1 MRSRFSCS
9 LYVGRQTV
17 AFKAA
22 HIIATMATTLP
33 RNADVADQLDLLADI
48 SEIRGEDSFR
58 VSAYR
63 RAALR
68 VRESS
73 TLVAQLALEGKAK
86 DLNGIGQTIE
96 NKIVEIIEDGEIHA
110 LTKRKAEIP
119 ADVVRFTKLPGL
131 GPKTARKIWQE
142 LGVTTVAELKEAAE
156 AQRLRTLAG
165 VGAKLEESVIRAL
178 EAPEPPEEPR
188 RTLLGKALPALQ
200 AVVSVLAEHPACDR
214 VSIAGSARRYKET
227 VRDLDIIATASDPG
241 ALIEYFTKLRWVV
254 EVAAKGDTKATVVSA
269 DGFRFDL
276 RVVPPESYGNL
287 LQHFTGS
294 KQHNVALRERAVRKK
309 LSISEYGVLD
319 TEGGETFTAT
329 DEEELY
335 EFLGYQ
341 FIPPELRENTGELDA
356 ARDGGLPK
364 LVELRDLRGDLHT
377 HTHWSA
383 DGKNTLEEMVRSA
396 IARGYDYYAIT
407 DHSHYLREG
416 RLQQQRREIEQL
428 QEHVGEFRI
437 LRGVEVNIKASG
449 ELDLPD
455 EALAELDWVVASVH
469 AAREKN
475 PLDRVFAAME
485 NPYVDCIGHLTGRKL
500 NKRGP
505 VEIDIDRVIEKAL
518 ETGTFLEINSQPDRM
533 DLRDVHAR
541 AAREAGLKLVIDS
554 DGHELGAQDYVEF
567 GVGIARRA
575 WLTKDDVVNTRTWK
589 QIERLRKKRPR

>member
-1 MRSRFSCS
+1 M
-9 LYVGRQTV
+9 
-17 AFKAA
+17 AA
-22 HIIATMATTLP
+22 TLP

-73 TLVAQLALEGKAK
+73 ALVAQLALDGKAK

-96 NKIVEIIEDGEIHA
+96 NKIVEIVEDGEIHA

-165 VGAKLEESVIRAL
+165 VGARLEENVLKAL
-178 EAPEPPEEPR
+178 EAPEPAEEPR

-214 VSIAGSARRYKET
+214 VSLAGSARRYKET
-227 VRDLDIIATASDPG
+227 VRDLDIIATASDPA
-241 ALIEYFTKLRWVV
+241 ALIDYFTKLDWVV

-319 TEGGETFTAT
+319 TESEETFTTT

-335 EFLGYQ
+335 SFLGYQ
-341 FIPPELRENTGELDA
+341 FVPPELRENTGELDA
-356 ARDGGLPK
+356 ARDGTLPK

-416 RLQQQRREIEQL
+416 RLDQQRREIEKLRKQV
-428 QEHVGEFRI
+428 EPFRI

-449 ELDLPD
+449 ELDMPD
-455 EALAELDWVVASVH
+455 EQLAELDWVVASVH

-475 PLDRVFAAME
+475 PLERVFSAME

-505 VEIDIDRVIEKAL
+505 VEIDLDRVIERAL

-554 DGHELGAQDYVEF
+554 DGHEIGAQDYVEF

-589 QIERLRKKRPR
+589 QIERLQKKRPR

>member
-1 MRSRFSCS
+1 

-22 HIIATMATTLP
+22 HIIAIMAATLP

-73 TLVAQLALEGKAK
+73 ALVAQLALDGKAK

-96 NKIVEIIEDGEIHA
+96 NKIVEIVEDGEIHA

-165 VGAKLEESVIRAL
+165 VGAKLEENVLKAL
-178 EAPEPPEEPR
+178 EAPEPAEEPR

-200 AVVSVLAEHPACDR
+200 AVVSVLTDHPACDR

-227 VRDLDIIATASDPG
+227 VRDLDIIATASDPA
-241 ALIEYFTKLRWVV
+241 ALIEYFTKLQWVV

-319 TEGGETFTAT
+319 TESDETFTTT

-335 EFLGYQ
+335 SFLGYQ
-341 FIPPELRENTGELDA
+341 FVPPELRENTGELDA
-356 ARDGGLPK
+356 ARDGTLPK

-416 RLQQQRREIEQL
+416 RLDQQRREIETL
-428 QEHVGEFRI
+428 QKRVEPFRI
-437 LRGVEVNIKASG
+437 VRGVEVNIRASG
-449 ELDLPD
+449 ELDMPD
-455 EALAELDWVVASVH
+455 EELAELDWVVASVH
-469 AAREKN
+469 AARQKN
-475 PLDRVFAAME
+475 PLERVFSAME

-505 VEIDIDRVIEKAL
+505 VEIDLDRVIEKAL

-554 DGHELGAQDYVEF
+554 DGHEIGAQDYVEF

-589 QIERLRKKRPR
+589 QIERLKKKRPR

>member
-1 MRSRFSCS
+1 

-22 HIIATMATTLP
+22 HIIATMAATLP

-63 RAALR
+63 RAAQR

-73 TLVAQLALEGKAK
+73 ALVSQLALDGKAK

-96 NKIVEIIEDGEIHA
+96 NKIVEIVEDGEIHA

-165 VGAKLEESVIRAL
+165 VGARLEENVLKAL
-178 EAPEPPEEPR
+178 EAPEPAEEPR

-214 VSIAGSARRYKET
+214 VSLAGSARRYKET
-227 VRDLDIIATASDPG
+227 VRDLDIIATASDPA
-241 ALIEYFTKLRWVV
+241 ALIDYFTKLDWVV

-319 TEGGETFTAT
+319 TESDETFTTT

-335 EFLGYQ
+335 SFLGYQ
-341 FIPPELRENTGELDA
+341 FVPPELRENTGELDA
-356 ARDGGLPK
+356 ARDGTLPK

-416 RLQQQRREIEQL
+416 RLDQQRREIEKLRKQV
-428 QEHVGEFRI
+428 EPFRI

-449 ELDLPD
+449 ELDMPD
-455 EALAELDWVVASVH
+455 EQLAELDWVVASVH

-475 PLDRVFAAME
+475 PLERVFSAME

-505 VEIDIDRVIEKAL
+505 VEIDLDRVIEKAL

-554 DGHELGAQDYVEF
+554 DGHEIGAQDYVEF

-589 QIERLRKKRPR
+589 QIERLQKKR